1 MLTQLYAAASN
12 ANNVSFSNVT
22 DTRTL
27 VEGIASVLATN
38 KADYWDRLSDPYFYS
53 LDGDATF
60 VSDGANDMY
69 DSGNYTEV
77 FVGDNAG
84 NYKANSNCLINYSNT
99 NRTNIDNSNTQGS
112 TGGGGA
118 YAYAC
123 GGYANL
129 STSKTKYSLGLPLI
143 AVASA
148 GNTTDSYQPKIG
160 LMKSGNAG
168 ADNNS
173 TSYKT
178 NRTLY
183 NGTTVNGFTVYAN
196 DVTIHGNHGDPS
208 IVDLYIALLHTNWNS
223 SAGGVTP
230 TVESYPYGFGNA
242 VTDQCSSQFYFNS
255 ATQSNIV
262 FIGMLFSEYNSSLNP
277 NSPQPT
283 TTELQ
288 NIIGDLTLDIKND
301 LGY

>member
-1 MLTQLYAAASN
+1 MTLKFLAAAASGGGGGE
-12 ANNVSFSNVT
+12 FSNVT
-22 DTRTL
+22 DTREI
-27 VEGIASVLATN
+27 VENIASVLATN
-38 KADYWDRLSDPYFYS
+38 RSDYWSRLSNPYFYS
-53 LDGDATF
+53 TDGDSTY
-60 VSDGANDMY
+60 VSDGSNDMY

-84 NYKANSNCLINYSNT
+84 NFSVNSDCLISYNNT
-99 NRTNIDNSNTQGS
+99 TRTNIDNTNTQGS
-112 TGGGGA
+112 AGGGGA

-123 GGYANL
+123 GGYSSSSNNTA
-129 STSKTKYSLGLPLI
+129 SSISMPLMV
-143 AVASA
+143 VASA

-168 ADNNS
+168 ADNHTS
-173 TSYKT
+173 SYKT

-183 NGTTVNGFTVYAN
+183 NGTTVNGFTVYAS
-196 DVTIHGNHGDPS
+196 DVTIHGTHNDPS

-230 TVESYPYGFGNA
+230 TVESFPYGFGTA

-262 FIGMLFSEYNSSLNP
+262 FIGMLFSEFNSP
-277 NSPQPT
+277 NSLQPT

-288 NIIGDLTLDIKND
+288 NIIGDLTLDIKNY